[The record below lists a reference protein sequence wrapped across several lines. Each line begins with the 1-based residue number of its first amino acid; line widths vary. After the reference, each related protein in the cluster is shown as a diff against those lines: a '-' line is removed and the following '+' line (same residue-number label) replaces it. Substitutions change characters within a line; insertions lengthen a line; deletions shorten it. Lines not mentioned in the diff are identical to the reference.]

1 MKYNQYAYVETDF
14 DQQVKELIDI
24 NFLPKNYADWN
35 FNDLLGKDAPV
46 IDGLKG
52 LLPCYRPG
60 DGLRRKA
67 ASPSGQSEQHAHNT
81 QKMFPHTRPPA
92 CGPSL

>member
-1 MKYNQYAYVETDF
+1 MVPG
-14 DQQVKELIDI
+14 I
-24 NFLPKNYADWN
+24 FLDYSSVFRQNKL
-35 FNDLLGKDAPV
+35 FESHDLLGKDAPV
-46 IDGLKG
+46 IGGLKG

-67 ASPSGQSEQHAHNT
+67 ASPSGQSEQHAHKT
-81 QKMFPHTRPPA
+81 QKIFPHTRPPA

>member
-1 MKYNQYAYVETDF
+1 MTKKWRNVSYERRRILFLDIDVTSSG
-14 DQQVKELIDI
+14 ELH
-24 NFLPKNYADWN
+24 L

-46 IDGLKG
+46 IGGLKG

-67 ASPSGQSEQHAHNT
+67 ASPSGQSEQHAHKT
-81 QKMFPHTRPPA
+81 QKIFPHTRPPA